1 MFYGSVNFHVSF
13 LCTLCVS
20 ISYECHVVC
29 FPSTAS
35 ILPTSQTVKSPSSP
49 QTVGTT
55 SPPQMGGTTSPSQTV
70 GTTSP
75 PQTVGTTS
83 PPQTV
88 GTTSSPQTVGATSP
102 PQTVGTT
109 SPPQTDGATSPQTDG
124 ATSLQTVGTTSP
136 PQTDGA
142 TSPQTD
148 GATSLQTVGT
158 TTTTTVPVS
167 SSTQLTKSDEATMTP
182 SLLHSNMQSTRSA
195 EAITITLSV
204 THLPQPT
211 KSDEAFIPTG
221 TVSISNIQP
230 TNNPPSDGT
239 TTTSII
245 IVVAVV
251 IILVVI
257 VVGVVILVVLLR
269 AKKRKQLIEFQNVTT
284 ENQDIEMKIMQEG
297 LTEIE
302 NNSSTNQP
310 SYAEIQTKAPPK
322 LPTKSEEL
330 VDYLNLKSTVT
341 GGYSEIEPEPDDS
354 KHTLPAKPPRQVNP
368 SDPISKEMEPSAMYQ
383 NMDQHSDSPS
393 KPNNIYTLP
402 DTSRSHTVETN
413 SGKYETVYSEP
424 IEPSLFTDV
433 VETSSDCEDLQP
445 YGPIYTVPTEMP
457 KSDKVLLKFSGSNI
471 REIRELG
478 MGQFGKVILAET
490 VGLSAKDL
498 RLSESDDDKSKS
510 TLVAVKKL
518 KSGAPNA
525 TKEAFEKEVNF
536 MSRLTDR
543 NIIRIL
549 GVCYEDTPFIM
560 MEYMEKGDL
569 NQYLQKFK
577 TLSTTD
583 SEPQGQITAST
594 LVHMATQ
601 IASAMK
607 YLASHNFVH
616 RDLATRN
623 CLVGPN
629 YLVKISDFGMSR
641 SLYGSHY
648 YRIHGRFSLP
658 VRWMAYECFYG
669 KFSQKSDVW
678 AFGVTMWEI
687 FTLVKEQPY
696 NYMSDK
702 EVVENALKG
711 KNRKT
716 LARPDMC
723 PLKVYKIMLEC
734 WEHNSDQRAT
744 FEELFQLLT
753 SVRQDV

>member
-1 MFYGSVNFHVSF
+1 MY
-13 LCTLCVS
+13 
-20 ISYECHVVC
+20 HVVC
-29 FPSTAS
+29 FLSTAS
-35 ILPTSQTVKSPSSP
+35 IPTPSQTVQVSTPPRTVETTSLPQTVETTSLP

-55 SPPQMGGTTSPSQTV
+55 SPPQTVGTISPLQTIGTTSLPQTV

-88 GTTSSPQTVGATSP
+88 GTTSLPQTVATTSP
-102 PQTVGTT
+102 PQTVATT
-109 SPPQTDGATSPQTDG
+109 SPPQTVATSSPSQIVG
-124 ATSLQTVGTTSP
+124 AV
-136 PQTDGA
+136 
-142 TSPQTD
+142 
-148 GATSLQTVGT
+148 T
-158 TTTTTVPVS
+158 TTRTIPVS
-167 SSTQLTKSDEATMTP
+167 ST
-182 SLLHSNMQSTRSA
+182 
-195 EAITITLSV
+195 
-204 THLPQPT
+204 
-211 KSDEAFIPTG
+211 
-221 TVSISNIQP
+221 QP
-230 TNNPPSDGT
+230 TNNPSSDGT
-239 TTTSII
+239 TTTSVI

-257 VVGVVILVVLLR
+257 VVGVVILVILFR
-269 AKKRKQLIEFQNVTT
+269 TKKMKQRLVINKLQNVTI
-284 ENQDIEMKIMQEG
+284 ENLDIEMKLKHVGVTEMGTSSSANKPRYTEV
-297 LTEIE
+297 LTKV
-302 NNSSTNQP
+302 QP
-310 SYAEIQTKAPPK
+310 KV
-322 LPTKSEEL
+322 PTESGEL
-330 VDYLNLKSTVT
+330 VEYVNLKSTVT
-341 GGYSEIEPEPDDS
+341 GEYSEIKLEPDDS
-354 KHTLPAKPPRQVNP
+354 KHTLPAKPPRQVNS
-368 SDPISKEMEPSAMYQ
+368 SDSISKEMEPSAMYQ
-383 NMDQHSDSPS
+383 NMDQHSDPS
-393 KPNNIYTLP
+393 STPNNIYTVP
-402 DTSRSHTVETN
+402 DTSKSHTVETN

-433 VETSSDCEDLQP
+433 VETPSDCEDLQP

-457 KSDKVLLKFSGSNI
+457 KSDKVLLKVSGSSI
-471 REIRELG
+471 REISELG
-478 MGQFGKVILAET
+478 MGQFGKVIQAET
-490 VGLSAKDL
+490 VGLSAKNL
-498 RLSESDDDKSKS
+498 KLSESDDDKSKS

-518 KSGAPNA
+518 KSDAPNV

-536 MSRLTDR
+536 MSRLSDR
-543 NIIRIL
+543 NVIRIL

-569 NQYLQKFK
+569 NQYLQKFR
-577 TLSTTD
+577 TLSATD
-583 SEPQGQITAST
+583 SEPHGQITTRT
-594 LVHMATQ
+594 LVHLATQ

-641 SLYGSHY
+641 SLYDSHY

-687 FTLVKEQPY
+687 FTLAKEQPY
-696 NYMSDK
+696 SDMSDK
-702 EVVENALKG
+702 QVVEDALKG

-734 WEHNSDQRAT
+734 WEHNSHQRAT